1 MPSEAGLTQ
10 SQTPIK
16 LGARAY
22 APMAARFV
30 ASVALVAAVMGS
42 AVWTK
47 RAGTLPALVGLER
60 TNTATPSSEPTITPA
75 SFETEEEVQPE
86 VEPEVEIIAIEEI
99 TEDSPEW
106 DAETRWF
113 DGRPVRPSKVMVM
126 RVTGYSPDSRSCG
139 IYADGQT
146 ATLHSVW
153 TNGMNLVAADPK
165 VLPYGS
171 MITVPGYA
179 NDQIVPVLDC
189 GGAIKGNRLDLLFPT
204 HRRALVW
211 GVQDVR
217 VTLWAYADGKPAPN
231 PRKVR

>member
-1 MPSEAGLTQ
+1 MNHPK
-10 SQTPIK
+10 TPIQ

-22 APMAARFV
+22 APLAARFV
-30 ASVALVAAVMGS
+30 AGLAMVAVVMGS

-47 RAGTLPALVGLER
+47 RTGALPALVGLER
-60 TNTATPSSEPTITPA
+60 TPAAGPSASSITPV
-75 SFETEEEVQPE
+75 SFALEEADAGPAGQ
-86 VEPEVEIIAIEEI
+86 VELIAIEEV
-99 TEDSPEW
+99 TKESPEW
-106 DAETRWF
+106 SAETRWF
-113 DGRPVRPSKVMVM
+113 DGRPVRPARVLVMK
-126 RVTGYSPDSRSCG
+126 VTGYSPDSRSCG

-179 NDQIVPVLDC
+179 SEQIVPVLDC

-211 GVQDVR
+211 GVQTLR
-217 VTLWAYADGKPAPN
+217 VTLWDYADGEPAPN